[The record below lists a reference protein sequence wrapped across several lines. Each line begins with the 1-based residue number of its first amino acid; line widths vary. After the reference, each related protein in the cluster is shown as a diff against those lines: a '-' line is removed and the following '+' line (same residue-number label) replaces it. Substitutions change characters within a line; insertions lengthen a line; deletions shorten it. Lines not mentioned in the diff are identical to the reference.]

1 MKNWLKHKYAL
12 SDEGANDMI
21 KACISVTC
29 TNIVLMMSS
38 GILYML
44 IKDLLE
50 DNLTSDR
57 IWIYALAS
65 AGVILLIAI
74 TNFIQYNATFLST
87 YRESGRRHRRG
98 SLEENKPAEL
108 QGDTRVLQGI
118 VYRHHCRR
126 NPDVVYFAL
135 CESNAVWKNQ
145 RRQR

>member
-12 SDEGANDMI
+12 SDEGAKDMI

-65 AGVILLIAI
+65 AGVILLIAV
-74 TNFIQYNATFLST
+74 TNFIQYNATFLDIP
-87 YRESGRRHRRG
+87 RER
-98 SLEENKPAEL
+98 EK
-108 QGDTRVLQGI
+108 
-118 VYRHHCRR
+118 
-126 NPDVVYFAL
+126 
-135 CESNAVWKNQ
+135 KNLTC
-145 RRQR
+145 